1 MEFKQ
6 SMSFF
11 KNKEKEGFLDR
22 IPSNSYFQKRLEA
35 FLKTSPF
42 KQKSSNPVFSKE
54 NLEKLKQALIPV
66 LIMRNLMKL
75 SAFQSLKHH
84 IAIGNK
90 YQKSRYLTEMK
101 EIERKIEEFK
111 KKPCDFLWKCM
122 EKLPETQKPKKLLE
136 ITLKMN
142 RLNAFYSDKTRHYF
156 NRWKLI
162 NFENLLRKISLSHSE
177 IIQSQIIDQLNNLYI
192 AIVRKTMNQGFKQIK
207 DFSNYQRKFIRNNKN
222 RKGLLEN
229 AVIMINAV
237 FREKALFLKLTGFQA
252 MKSAFELRKAGFF
265 KEKLQREYKMRNFA
279 MGFKNLSNK
288 IKTRKHE
295 VFLLIKRHS
304 LVLSENQGNF
314 EGNTL
319 NFKLFSLKMLMK
331 LISTKEYFLKKSSF
345 SQIIEYSFDFQRKT
359 AFLLKIL
366 KNTANKL
373 TRKYLIRWDFI
384 IMKIKDPLISTKP
397 KLTSQKSH
405 ENPTKSNAN
414 MQINKK
420 IIINQALVNKR
431 LELDQKTKAEVL
443 LKLNQTLG
451 LIEIE
456 TLISRKRRLYS
467 RVFLNNLLVLGT
479 FESKRYQEYE
489 HYLKILQ
496 EEKVLFSK

>member
-1 MEFKQ
+1 
-6 SMSFF
+6 
-11 KNKEKEGFLDR
+11 
-22 IPSNSYFQKRLEA
+22 
-35 FLKTSPF
+35 
-42 KQKSSNPVFSKE
+42 
-54 NLEKLKQALIPV
+54 
-66 LIMRNLMKL
+66 
-75 SAFQSLKHH
+75 
-84 IAIGNK
+84 
-90 YQKSRYLTEMK
+90 
-101 EIERKIEEFK
+101 
-111 KKPCDFLWKCM
+111 
-122 EKLPETQKPKKLLE
+122 
-136 ITLKMN
+136 
-142 RLNAFYSDKTRHYF
+142 
-156 NRWKLI
+156 
-162 NFENLLRKISLSHSE
+162 
-177 IIQSQIIDQLNNLYI
+177 
-192 AIVRKTMNQGFKQIK
+192 
-207 DFSNYQRKFIRNNKN
+207 
-222 RKGLLEN
+222 
-229 AVIMINAV
+229 
-237 FREKALFLKLTGFQA
+237 
-252 MKSAFELRKAGFF
+252 
-265 KEKLQREYKMRNFA
+265 